1 MWLAPKNSISAA
13 FIKEIINGIV
23 GKHIKKSNEDT
34 KRAHHFKRK
43 KMIMPSFKLGFVN
56 WNFINQMSGS
66 ATKSNFFE
74 AKYADMFIHTHY
86 VSKNISRE
94 TVPISKWLLLPL
106 LWEASSFTRSMH
118 LLNFSE
124 LLWEKFVF
132 PTLEPYSRYQQHWQH
147 ELSCNID
154 SLVGA

>member
-43 KMIMPSFKLGFVN
+43 KMIMPSFKLGFDN

-118 LLNFSE
+118 LLKFFRAALRKNWCFQ
-124 LLWEKFVF
+124 LWS
-132 PTLEPYSRYQQHWQH
+132 PTDDTN
-147 ELSCNID
+147 NIGNM
-154 SLVGA
+154 S

>member
-56 WNFINQMSGS
+56 SNFIHQMSGGG
-66 ATKSNFFE
+66 ATTDFFE
-74 AKYADMFIHTHY
+74 AKYVDMFIQTHY

-94 TVPISKWLLLPL
+94 TVPISK
-106 LWEASSFTRSMH
+106 
-118 LLNFSE
+118 
-124 LLWEKFVF
+124 
-132 PTLEPYSRYQQHWQH
+132 
-147 ELSCNID
+147 
-154 SLVGA
+154 